1 MKKVLLTGSIA
12 VTTLL
17 FVGCSGAN
25 VHNQIRVNDTTS
37 METRCIELDTRSTG
51 KMDKALA
58 KYDGWR
64 VFYVSEYTTPNKTSV
79 SGVMCFER
87 PAQ

>member
-1 MKKVLLTGSIA
+1 MKKVLLTAVIA
-12 VTTLL
+12 TAPLL
-17 FVGCSGAN
+17 FIGCSGAN

-37 METRCIELDTRSTG
+37 METRCIEMDTRDSG
-51 KMDKALA
+51 EMDKALA

-64 VFYVSEYTTPNKTSV
+64 VFYVSEYTTPNKSSV

-87 PAQ
+87 PAK